1 MTKDAALLTGE
12 TKAEVK
18 PKKDL
23 GGQSLDDI
31 IKAGKKT
38 NKRGRGRGK
47 RKGRGRGRGRGIRKR
62 GGAQFIQG
70 MYRGRGFYT
79 PGYRQMQSR
88 GGGRMHTPTQQQ
100 LDEPLQIM
108 YQLVQKHHLNPT
120 IAVLQTSSDHGRTQV
135 QVQVDLDISV
145 LERKPA
151 GSYGLRQLA
160 WGNSKQ
166 DAKRKA
172 VSQMMTHPALQGL
185 ISQLK
190 PGRIKG
196 GYQQPG
202 ASALFPKAQQQKKK
216 KKNNNQK
223 QKKKGQN
230 KQKKEKKE
238 DFEYCWDYTQK
249 TCNKGVDKCKWKH
262 EIPETLWKKNTSRA
276 VALFE
281 EYMTSHGKLLT
292 FKFTEDAE
300 NEDKYTAICVMDG
313 KDEGEGTGTRFEAK
327 VEASKKTYQIFLAA
341 KNAEKETE
349 KKAAE
354 VMVTEE
360 TGETTE
366 N

>member
-1 MTKDAALLTGE
+1 MTKDAALLTGDS
-12 TKAEVK
+12 TAEAK

-38 NKRGRGRGK
+38 NKSKKGRGRGK
-47 RKGRGRGRGRGIRKR
+47 RRGRGRGRGGGRGRGIGKR
-62 GGAQFIQG
+62 GGGQFIQG

-79 PGYRQMQSR
+79 PGYRQMQAR
-88 GGGRMHTPTQQQ
+88 GGGRMRTQQQ

-145 LERKPA
+145 LEGKPA

-190 PGRIKG
+190 PGRVKNS
-196 GYQQPG
+196 YQQPG
-202 ASALFPKAQQQKKK
+202 ASALFPKAQPQKKK
-216 KKNNNQK
+216 KK
-223 QKKKGQN
+223 KK
-230 KQKKEKKE
+230 
-238 DFEYCWDYTQK
+238 
-249 TCNKGVDKCKWKH
+249 
-262 EIPETLWKKNTSRA
+262 
-276 VALFE
+276 
-281 EYMTSHGKLLT
+281 
-292 FKFTEDAE
+292 
-300 NEDKYTAICVMDG
+300 
-313 KDEGEGTGTRFEAK
+313 
-327 VEASKKTYQIFLAA
+327 
-341 KNAEKETE
+341 
-349 KKAAE
+349 
-354 VMVTEE
+354 
-360 TGETTE
+360 
-366 N
+366 